1 MVLSPVH
8 AVSCSVFFDQP
19 TQTLDMFLADLRVA
33 AETRVR
39 VFGGHI
45 LVLGGTMWLA
55 GCESHRVV
63 PVCSILRSYMTYM
76 NE

>member
-1 MVLSPVH
+1 VL
-8 AVSCSVFFDQP
+8 FDQG
-19 TQTLDMFLADLRVA
+19 TQTLDAFLSDLRMA

-55 GCESHRVV
+55 GCELNRE
-63 PVCSILRSYMTYM
+63 PT
-76 NE
+76 